1 MNSAQSPETPRKR
14 LDQRVAPGWANT
26 CSNLLR
32 GGGTLVGALLLW
44 LGFLTGGFFIVLTG
58 VLAAIAIVGGWLLG
72 SLVVRESWYESGN
85 AQLRSWALV
94 IGFPI
99 VLLVFA
105 QVAGP
110 LLTPPP
116 TTAACFSGT
125 PQRGGELHT
134 QLAIDPR
141 VKSMR
146 FTFQV
151 GQISGGA
158 VRWFIQDPS
167 GDSLWS
173 GRKYEAGTYTSDEL
187 PGAGGQWTI
196 NVISEADALTY
207 EMDWVSVDP
216 ASTGALAPGC
226 HPV

>member
-1 MNSAQSPETPRKR
+1 MNQTPPPERPRKR
-14 LDQRVAPGWANT
+14 LDQMVAPGWANL

-32 GGGTLVGALLLW
+32 GVGLLVGLLLIW

-58 VLAAIAIVGGWLLG
+58 VLATIAIVGGWLLG
-72 SLVVRESWYESGN
+72 GLVVRESWYESNN
-85 AQLRSWALV
+85 AQAKSWALV

-99 VLLVFA
+99 VLLLFA

-110 LLTPPP
+110 MLTPPP

-151 GQISGGA
+151 SELTGGA
-158 VRWFIQDPS
+158 ARWWVQDPAGAS
-167 GDSLWS
+167 VWS
-173 GRKYEAGTYTSDEL
+173 GREYAAGTYTSDAL

-196 NVISEADALTY
+196 NVISDADALTY
-207 EMDWVSVDP
+207 EMDWVSLDP
-216 ASTGALAPGC
+216 ASAGAPPPGC